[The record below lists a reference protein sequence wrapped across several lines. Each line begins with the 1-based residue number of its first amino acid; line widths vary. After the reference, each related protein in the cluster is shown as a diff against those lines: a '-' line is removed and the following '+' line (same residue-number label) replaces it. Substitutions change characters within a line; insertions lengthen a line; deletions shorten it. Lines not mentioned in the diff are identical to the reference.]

1 MKINNDIKHS
11 LEVNCSVP
19 QGPLTITPAPLLFL
33 IYVND
38 FVFASKLKHVMFADD
53 TNVFISDKNIGKLF
67 QRMNK
72 ELKSVSSWYKANN
85 PSVNINKTKRTIFQP
100 TFKKCFMPSKFPELF
115 IDDIRLGTAAK
126 FLGVFIDEN
135 ITLKTHINTIS
146 NKISESI
153 SILYSARLIPKRQ

>member
-53 TNVFISDKNIGKLF
+53 TNVFISDKNYFKL
-67 QRMNK
+67 
-72 ELKSVSSWYKANN
+72 LANYF
-85 PSVNINKTKRTIFQP
+85 R
-100 TFKKCFMPSKFPELF
+100 E
-115 IDDIRLGTAAK
+115 
-126 FLGVFIDEN
+126 
-135 ITLKTHINTIS
+135 
-146 NKISESI
+146 
-153 SILYSARLIPKRQ
+153 